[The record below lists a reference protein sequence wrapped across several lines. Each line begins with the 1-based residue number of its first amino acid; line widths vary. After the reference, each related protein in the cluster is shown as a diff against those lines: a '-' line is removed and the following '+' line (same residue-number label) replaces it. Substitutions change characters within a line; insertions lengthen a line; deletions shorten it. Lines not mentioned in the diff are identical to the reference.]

1 MHIRHPLFLLASCTA
16 GLAFAQDPAPQ
27 QPPPP
32 SAVYRCGNGQY
43 GQAPCTGGQLMNGP
57 RVSRTFEPGPPPQD
71 RARQMARAQLPPE
84 TQKQCATLEAGIR
97 REEARQKT
105 GTRPL
110 TEAEEGDLAIQRV
123 TFREMRC

>member
-1 MHIRHPLFLLASCTA
+1 MHFRHPLFLIASCTA
-16 GLAFAQDPAPQ
+16 GFAFAQEPASQ

-57 RVSRTFEPGPPPQD
+57 RVSRSFDPGPPPQD
-71 RARQMARAQLPPE
+71 RARKMARAQLPPE
-84 TQKQCATLEAGIR
+84 TQKQCATLEAAIR
-97 REEARQKT
+97 REEARQKS
-105 GTRPL
+105 GARAP